1 MVRWLGWALLLSAG
15 GCAALGDSVFGGPGA
30 GGRYDFNWQLSGD
43 AAVAPLQVFAS
54 DAQVWMQFGAGQEV
68 PAIFAGTPQGD
79 RLVAWRRQGPY
90 VVVDGAWP
98 ALTMRGGRYVAR
110 AARVGASP
118 SAFAPQP
125 SVPAAAPV
133 AAVAPDVSV
142 AQVASVASVA
152 PVPSVAPAAASA
164 AAASG
169 TTPSLAPAATASA
182 PRAGAPSSGFQA
194 GPPETTLR
202 AVLAKWAQAAG
213 WTFQSQH
220 WAVEV
225 DIPLAGSAEFGSDFK
240 QAVRAL
246 LASTELTERPV
257 QPCFYAN
264 RVLRVVPYTQACDR
278 SAAPT
283 GVQS

>member
-15 GCAALGDSVFGGPGA
+15 GCTALGDGIFGGPGA
-30 GGRYDFNWQLSGD
+30 GGQYDFNWQLSGD

-110 AARVGASP
+110 AARVGASS

-125 SVPAAAPV
+125 PVSAVASAAAASA
-133 AAVAPDVSV
+133 AAVAHDASV
-142 AQVASVASVA
+142 ASIASVA
-152 PVPSVAPAAASA
+152 PVAPVAASA

-169 TTPSLAPAATASA
+169 TAPSPAPAAAASA
-182 PRAGAPSSGFQA
+182 ARAGASSAGFQA
-194 GPPETTLR
+194 GPPEMTLR
-202 AVLAKWAQAAG
+202 AVLVKWAQAAG

-257 QPCFYAN
+257 QPCFYTN

-278 SAAPT
+278 SAAPA